1 VFKIAGRMKN
11 KIDLKTSLQYKSSK
25 QTTKMAAIVT
35 AKDFNP
41 TDDLMYTKPKINSV
55 GGKSI
60 GILNVNTKRSLMVST
75 PIMLNWGVNVFENNN
90 GTNAYSLSL
99 QFPREEFATEATTEL
114 LDMLKSMES
123 KILHDAVANSKDWFG
138 KQQSRE
144 VVEAFWNPI
153 LKYPKN
159 QETQEPDKTRSPTL
173 KVKLPMWDGE
183 YKFEVFDMNNN
194 LLIPNDEGR
203 SPDSIIQ
210 KASNIA
216 CVIQCGGI
224 WMANGNFGVS
234 WKLFQG
240 KYKENVQ
247 LQVGKGVCH
256 VPMSAEDT
264 DKVAEEVSSS
274 DETVQATNGTMV
286 ESDDEE
292 EAGDGGGSEEEVAA
306 PTEEEP
312 EPEPEK
318 KPKKKR
324 VVKKKTEA

>member
-1 VFKIAGRMKN
+1 
-11 KIDLKTSLQYKSSK
+11 
-25 QTTKMAAIVT
+25 MAAIVSAT
-35 AKDFNP
+35 DFTPAN
-41 TDDLMYTKPKINSV
+41 DMIYTKVKVNSV

-60 GILNVNTKRSLMVST
+60 GIINSNTKRSLMVST
-75 PIMLNWGVNVFENNN
+75 PIMLNWGVNVFENPN
-90 GTNAYSLSL
+90 GNSYSISL
-99 QFPREEFATEATTEL
+99 QFPREEFATKATNDL
-114 LDMLKSMES
+114 LNMIKDMET
-123 KILHDAVANSKDWFG
+123 KILDDAVENSKDWFG
-138 KQQSRE
+138 KSQSRE

-159 QETQEPDKTRSPTL
+159 QETQEPDTTRAPTL

-183 YKFEVFDMNNN
+183 YKFELFDMENN

-203 SPDSIIQ
+203 SPDMVIQ

-216 CVIQCGGI
+216 CVVQCGGI

-234 WKLFQG
+234 WKLFQA

-247 LQVGKGVCH
+247 LEVGKGVCH

-264 DKVAEEVSSS
+264 SKMAESPSSG
-274 DETVQATNGTMV
+274 DENAPVTGGTMV

-292 EAGDGGGSEEEVAA
+292 EEKETTASSEAEEAAPAEEEEAA
-306 PTEEEP
+306 PDEQPEEP
-312 EPEPEK
+312 EQ

-324 VVKKKTEA
+324 VVKKKST

>member
-1 VFKIAGRMKN
+1 M
-11 KIDLKTSLQYKSSK
+11 SP
-25 QTTKMAAIVT
+25 IVSPNEYDPELDT
-35 AKDFNP
+35 
-41 TDDLMYTKPKINSV
+41 MYTKVKVNSV

-60 GILNVNTKRSLMVST
+60 GLINSNTKRPLMFST

-90 GTNAYSLSL
+90 GSPSYSISL
-99 QFPREEFATEATTEL
+99 QFPREEFATEETTDL
-114 LDMLKSMES
+114 LNMLKKLET
-123 KILHDAVANSKDWFG
+123 KILDDAVNNSRDWFG

-183 YKFEVFDMNNN
+183 YKFEVFDMNDN
-194 LLIPNDEGR
+194 LLIPNDEGL
-203 SPDSIIQ
+203 SPDNIIQ

-216 CVIQCGGI
+216 CVIQCSGI

-256 VPMSAEDT
+256 VPISKEDT
-264 DKVAEEVSSS
+264 ENEENSSS
-274 DETVQATNGTMV
+274 DDTVVASSGGTMV
-286 ESDDEE
+286 ESDDETEDE
-292 EAGDGGGSEEEVAA
+292 EDGGGAAAAPVPADVGGGGEEVDNSV
-306 PTEEEP
+306 TQEESEP
-312 EPEPEK
+312 DK

-324 VVKKKTEA
+324 IVKKKT